1 MKNYKL
7 DEMIRGWF
15 VGNFDPSVFKTNDVE
30 VGVKEYKKGDTE
42 EKHHHKIATEI
53 TVIISGKVRMND
65 KIYSKGDIVMIYPGE
80 ATDFEALEDT
90 TNVVVKLPGVNND
103 KYLGEC
109 QLVIPMTGLGSRF
122 AKAGFDKPKPF
133 IDVLDKP
140 MIVRVLENLKY
151 KDARYILIARKE
163 HLTKEKKLVDEIKNN
178 FNVEFIPI
186 DKLTEGTAC
195 TVLYARKYIN
205 NDMPLMIANSDQI
218 VDINIAD
225 FINDSF
231 KRGLDGSI
239 LTFID
244 KEKNPKWSFA
254 KLNNDLV
261 VEVKEKEAIT
271 EFATVGIYF
280 FNKGKIF
287 VESAIDMIIENDRV
301 NNEFY
306 TCPVYNYAIKSGA
319 KIGIYNIDFSKMHG
333 IGTPEDLEIFK
344 AINKL

>member
-1 MKNYKL
+1 
-7 DEMIRGWF
+7 
-15 VGNFDPSVFKTNDVE
+15 
-30 VGVKEYKKGDTE
+30 
-42 EKHHHKIATEI
+42 
-53 TVIISGKVRMND
+53 MN
-65 KIYSKGDIVMIYPGE
+65 I
-80 ATDFEALEDT
+80 
-90 TNVVVKLPGVNND
+90 
-103 KYLGEC
+103 
-109 QLVIPMTGLGSRF
+109 VIPMAGLGSRF

-261 VEVKEKEAIT
+261 VEIKEKKLLVNLLQLG
-271 EFATVGIYF
+271 F
-280 FNKGKIF
+280 IF
-287 VESAIDMIIENDRV
+287 L
-301 NNEFY
+301 
-306 TCPVYNYAIKSGA
+306 IKE
-319 KIGIYNIDFSKMHG
+319 KYLLKV
-333 IGTPEDLEIFK
+333 L
-344 AINKL
+344 

>member
-1 MKNYKL
+1 
-7 DEMIRGWF
+7 
-15 VGNFDPSVFKTNDVE
+15 
-30 VGVKEYKKGDTE
+30 
-42 EKHHHKIATEI
+42 
-53 TVIISGKVRMND
+53 MN
-65 KIYSKGDIVMIYPGE
+65 I
-80 ATDFEALEDT
+80 
-90 TNVVVKLPGVNND
+90 
-103 KYLGEC
+103 
-109 QLVIPMTGLGSRF
+109 VIPMAGLGSRF
-122 AKAGFDKPKPF
+122 VKAGFDKLKPF
-133 IDVLDKP
+133 IDVLGKP
-140 MIVRVLENLKY
+140 MITRVLENLKY
-151 KDARYILIARKE
+151 KDAKYILIARKE
-163 HLTKEKKLVDEIKNN
+163 HLIQEKKLVDEIKNN
-178 FNVEFIPI
+178 FNAEFIGI

-205 NDMPLMIANSDQI
+205 NDTPLMIANSDQI

-225 FINDSF
+225 FIDDGLNRS
-231 KRGLDGSI
+231 LDGSI

-261 VEVKEKEAIT
+261 MEVREKEAIS

-280 FNKGKIF
+280 FSKGKIF
-287 VESAIDMIIENDRV
+287 VESAIDMIIENDKV

-344 AINKL
+344 TINKL

>member
-1 MKNYKL
+1 
-7 DEMIRGWF
+7 
-15 VGNFDPSVFKTNDVE
+15 
-30 VGVKEYKKGDTE
+30 
-42 EKHHHKIATEI
+42 
-53 TVIISGKVRMND
+53 MN
-65 KIYSKGDIVMIYPGE
+65 I
-80 ATDFEALEDT
+80 
-90 TNVVVKLPGVNND
+90 
-103 KYLGEC
+103 
-109 QLVIPMTGLGSRF
+109 VIPMAGLGSRF
-122 AKAGFDKPKPF
+122 VNAGFDKPKPF

-140 MIVRVLENLKY
+140 MIVRVLENLTY
-151 KDARYILIARKE
+151 KGARYILIARKE

-178 FNVEFIPI
+178 FNVEFIAI

-205 NDMPLMIANSDQI
+205 NDTPLMIANSDQI

-261 VEVKEKEAIT
+261 VEVKEKEAIS

-319 KIGIYNIDFSKMHG
+319 KIGMYNIDFSKMHG

>member
-1 MKNYKL
+1 
-7 DEMIRGWF
+7 
-15 VGNFDPSVFKTNDVE
+15 
-30 VGVKEYKKGDTE
+30 
-42 EKHHHKIATEI
+42 
-53 TVIISGKVRMND
+53 
-65 KIYSKGDIVMIYPGE
+65 
-80 ATDFEALEDT
+80 
-90 TNVVVKLPGVNND
+90 
-103 KYLGEC
+103 
-109 QLVIPMTGLGSRF
+109 MTGLGSRF